1 MIAALTRS
9 SGQPSVQDWQSG
21 FIELL
26 PQIRTQLRYAFRGLR
41 SEAREDAEAE
51 AIAAAM
57 VAYQRLAERG
67 KADLAYPVPLARYAV
82 AHYRAG
88 RRVGCRWSTT
98 DVLSLS
104 AKKRRGLQL
113 HRFATRPQ
121 AERVCFEA
129 LVETK
134 RASPADVAGW
144 RLDMA
149 HWLRSLAPRDR
160 AIAVQLAVGERTRDI
175 ARRFGLSA
183 GRISQCRRAL
193 FHSWRALHGELP
205 PTLAGRARSS
215 SARRVTPA
223 LCVGQLTV

>member
-1 MIAALTRS
+1 MIATLTNS
-9 SGQPSVQDWQSG
+9 TSQPAVRDWQSG
-21 FIELL
+21 FLELL
-26 PQIRTQLRYAFRGLR
+26 PQIRAQLRYAFRGLR

-51 AIAAAM
+51 AVAAAM

-67 KADLAYPVPLARYAV
+67 KTDLAYAGPLALYAV

-98 DVLSLS
+98 DVMSMA
-104 AKKRRGLQL
+104 AKKRRGFEI

-121 AERVCFEA
+121 AEQVCFDG

-144 RLDMA
+144 RLDLA
-149 HWLRSLAPRDR
+149 QWLRSLGRRDR
-160 AIAVQLAVGERTRDI
+160 AIAVQLAVGERTRDV

-183 GRISQCRRAL
+183 ARISQCRRSL
-193 FHSWRALHGELP
+193 FRSWLVLHGELSE
-205 PTLAGRARSS
+205 TDVSQCRCNDQRSQVTSLASS
-215 SARRVTPA
+215 T
-223 LCVGQLTV
+223 